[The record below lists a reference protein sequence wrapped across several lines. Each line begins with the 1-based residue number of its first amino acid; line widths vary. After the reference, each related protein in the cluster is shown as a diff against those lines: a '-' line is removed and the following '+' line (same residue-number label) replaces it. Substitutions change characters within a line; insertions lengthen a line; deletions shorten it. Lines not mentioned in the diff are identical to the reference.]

1 MTTRRSLLK
10 TMVLASGV
18 IVTSTLQ
25 AHELVAAPIAHPS
38 SRILLP
44 DESSDSIAWACWIG
58 HSTVLL
64 RMGGMW
70 IITDPVL
77 FGSYGIS
84 VLGVTLGPRRITE
97 PAITFDELPR
107 PDLVL
112 LSHAHMDHMD
122 RDTLRRISNKWPNE
136 IDVIT
141 ATNTRDVIDD
151 LPWKSLNELD
161 WCESTRI
168 GTINLTAIEVRHN
181 GWRLPGEA
189 CRAEGYKRIGRS
201 YNGYIVEHDGVR
213 IVFGGDTAYTNLFK
227 QIPHAPE
234 LAIMPIGAY
243 DPFPEAHCTPEEC
256 LAMVEMMNARSIMPI
271 HHSTFRQSQEPT
283 GDPIRRL
290 RHAIRHSSTHLAVHG
305 IGGST
310 GVPHRST

>member
-1 MTTRRSLLK
+1 MTTRRTLLK
-10 TMVLASGV
+10 TMVLASGA
-18 IVTSTLQ
+18 IATSTLQ
-25 AHELVAAPIAHPS
+25 PIDLTSAPYSMPT
-38 SRILLP
+38 SRVVLP
-44 DESSDSIAWACWIG
+44 DDCTGTIAWACWIG

-70 IITDPVL
+70 IITDPVM

-84 VLGVTLGPRRITE
+84 MLGVTLGPHRITE
-97 PAITFDELPR
+97 PAISFDELPR

-122 RDTLRRISNKWPNE
+122 RATLRRISNKWPNE

-141 ATNTRDVIDD
+141 ATNTRDVIED

-168 GTINLTAIEVRHN
+168 GAINLTALEVRHN

-189 CRAEGYKRIGRS
+189 CRAGGYRRIGRS
-201 YNGYIVEHDGVR
+201 YNGYVLEHDGVR
-213 IVFGGDTAYTNLFK
+213 VVFGGDTAYTNLFK
-227 QIPHAPE
+227 QVLHAPE

-256 LAMVEMMNARSIMPI
+256 LAMVEMMKARSIMPI
-271 HHSTFRQSQEPT
+271 HHSTFRQSEEPV

-290 RHAIRHSSTHLAVHG
+290 RHAIRRSSTQLAVHG
-305 IGGST
+305 IGGSIE
-310 GVPHRST
+310 VAHRST

>member
-1 MTTRRSLLK
+1 
-10 TMVLASGV
+10 MVLASGA
-18 IVTSTLQ
+18 IATSTLQ
-25 AHELVAAPIAHPS
+25 PTDLTAASQTMPS
-38 SRILLP
+38 SRVVLP
-44 DESSDSIAWACWIG
+44 DACSSTIAWACWIG

-70 IITDPVL
+70 ILTDPVM

-84 VLGVTLGPRRITE
+84 LLGVTVGPHRITE
-97 PAITFDELPR
+97 PAISFDELPR

-122 RDTLRRISNKWPNE
+122 RATLRRISSKWPNE

-141 ATNTRDVIDD
+141 ATNTRDVIED
-151 LPWKSLNELD
+151 LSWKSLNELD

-168 GTINLTAIEVRHN
+168 GAVNLTALEVRHN

-201 YNGYIVEHDGVR
+201 YNGYVLEHDGVR
-213 IVFGGDTAYTNLFK
+213 VVFGGDTAYTNLFK
-227 QIPHAPE
+227 QVSHAPE
-234 LAIMPIGAY
+234 IAIMPIGAY
-243 DPFPEAHCTPEEC
+243 DPFPDAHCTPEES
-256 LAMVEMMNARSIMPI
+256 LAMVEMMKARSIMPI
-271 HHSTFRQSQEPT
+271 HHSTFRQSEEPI

-290 RHAIRHSSTHLAVHG
+290 RQAIRRSSTQLAVHG
-305 IGGST
+305 IGGSIE
-310 GVPHRST
+310 VAPRST